1 MTTAK
6 IAPQPWLQFIDANG
20 DPYSGGTL
28 VTSLTGTNTAQVTRN
43 GTMPSASNNPTS
55 IPLNT
60 AGIPSYAGDPIEVC
74 LVDGVE
80 YRFTVKDSGGSTVAV
95 YDNIRGIN
103 DFVAANIAEWYT
115 DTYSGT
121 TSLGYISGT
130 SFFILSNADISTTYH
145 VGRRIKIFDGVTTHY
160 GTITTTSYNG
170 GTGKQTV
177 TCTDMSVVLSG
188 AFTGTPTISY
198 GILSSVNPSIPMV
211 LLPDGTTAATQAAGT
226 SNVTLA
232 TTAFV
237 TTAVAATLHNAVNDF
252 RLSLTSGTPV
262 TSSDVTAATT
272 LYLTPL
278 TGNAM
283 GMYSGSAWSIV
294 TSAQISLPLGGV
306 TTSTTLPYDIFVVN
320 TAGTLSLEAQAWSS
334 ANGRANA
341 LPRQDGVLV
350 KYGDTTRRYVGT
362 VAPAVAVTPTSGK
375 LDDSV
380 AYRGVWNYYNRSSRA
395 MKYVIGAVSWTYAT
409 IAWRACNAVS
419 TYRLNFVNGGE
430 GELSGSSGDTVWM
443 QAMLTSGSATGNNA
457 VLGIGFNSS
466 AAPTSVTS
474 AMGSAATAGANGAT
488 VTLNEM
494 PLLGVNYAQMLE
506 YCTTANT
513 QTFYGT
519 SGGILSGIVGTIRG

>member
-28 VTSLTGTNTAQVTRN
+28 KTFTAGTSTPYATKNSISGAV
-43 GTMPSASNNPTS
+43 SNPVE

-60 AGIPSYAGDPIEVC
+60 AGIPSNAGVPIEVC
-74 LVDGVE
+74 LEDGHPYKFEVW
-80 YRFTVKDSGGSTVAV
+80 SGGLTPAIVAT
-95 YDNIRGIN
+95 YDDIRGIN
-103 DFVAANIAEWYT
+103 DIQTSAVTAASQWYT
-115 DTYSGT
+115 PVSTVVPSYVSVSSFSIPSANAEFSEGRRVRLTTNASAVYYGTIVSNGGGSPSTITILSEPSDTGNLPNTNYASVEYGILTGVNSYPAIPKSYLPKGMT
-121 TSLGYISGT
+121 TYTQASGT
-130 SFFILSNADISTTYH
+130 SDT
-145 VGRRIKIFDGVTTHY
+145 
-160 GTITTTSYNG
+160 
-170 GTGKQTV
+170 
-177 TCTDMSVVLSG
+177 
-188 AFTGTPTISY
+188 
-198 GILSSVNPSIPMV
+198 
-211 LLPDGTTAATQAAGT
+211 
-226 SNVTLA
+226 TLA
-232 TTAFV
+232 TTAFCA
-237 TTAVAATLHNAVNDF
+237 TAVTATLHNAVNDF

-272 LYLTPL
+272 LYLTPY

-294 TSAQISLPLGGV
+294 TSAQISLSLGGV

-320 TAGTLSLEAQAWSS
+320 TAGTLSLEAQVWSS

-362 VAPAVAVTPTSGK
+362 VAPAVAATPTSGK

-395 MKYVIGAVSWTYAT
+395 MKYVIGAANWTYAT
-409 IAWRACNAVS
+409 IAWRACNAPAI
-419 TYRLNFVNGGE
+419 YRLNFVSGGE
-430 GELSGSSGDTVWM
+430 GELSGSSGDTVCV

-457 VLGIGFNSS
+457 VLGIGFNSAS
-466 AAPTSVTS
+466 APTSVTS
-474 AMGSAATAGANGAT
+474 AMGSATTPGANGAT

-519 SGGILSGIVGTIRG
+519 SGGVLSGIVGTIRG